1 MFVNVILKVGQ
12 ETVEAWMYTEEESTP
27 NCLRVL
33 SDSHLRPMAD
43 GC

>member
-12 ETVEAWMYTEEESTP
+12 ETVEAWMNTEESTP
-27 NCLRVL
+27 YCLRVL